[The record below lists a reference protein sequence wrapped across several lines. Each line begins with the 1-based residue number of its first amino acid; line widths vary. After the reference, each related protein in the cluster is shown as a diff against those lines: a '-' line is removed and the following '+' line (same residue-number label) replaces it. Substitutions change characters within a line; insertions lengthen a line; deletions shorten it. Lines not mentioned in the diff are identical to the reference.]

1 LTCVLFHYK
10 FLDEY
15 FHKQVARA
23 VREKSYF
30 KNSSEYTKYLEV
42 LEKTP
47 NLLVKGESARELRSV
62 NDLVENGF
70 LAISKEYMMLVYD
83 EEERKKGAGHAAL
96 LGEPGRGG
104 PQDEAAFYKAKAEA
118 EAEAKVQ
125 SLRALR
131 LERHLEQLREQNQ
144 REAEQL
150 REQNQREAEKL
161 RGQYQK
167 RIEKLA
173 RNLARTKKK
182 NRVLTDQLW
191 SVQASRS
198 WRLLDKLGQVRT
210 RLLGKW

>member
-1 LTCVLFHYK
+1 VTCVLFHYK

-30 KNSSEYTKYLEV
+30 KNSKEYTNYLEV

-47 NLLVKGESARELRSV
+47 NLLVKGESARELRDV

-70 LAISKEYMMLVYD
+70 LAVSKEYMLLIY
-83 EEERKKGAGHAAL
+83 EEERKKGAGHGAL
-96 LGEPGRGG
+96 LGEPGSGG
-104 PQDEAAFYKAKAEA
+104 PQDEAAFYRAKAQ
-118 EAEAKVQ
+118 AKVQ

-131 LERHLEQLREQNQ
+131 LQQHLEQFREQNQ

-150 REQNQREAEKL
+150 REQNQRRIEQL

-167 RIEKLA
+167 RIEKLS
-173 RNLARTKKK
+173 RRLARTKKMK
-182 NRVLTDQLW
+182 RVLTNQLR